1 MKVDDME
8 NRLRNAKF
16 RHLTEDEL
24 NYYHDQ
30 KLDIIGQAWADA
42 HLQICLICEQRLNL
56 LKEENSILKN
66 QEVTADD
73 VALVRRIMQ
82 QTGRQHQSP
91 DSHTKAVPLED
102 RFPDYLRQLVDSWH
116 SFFIQQQAL
125 RAKRGS
131 SKAIWHGQ
139 SEDGFMKAHA
149 TLERDASLTIH
160 FSSDDLSLKGLRFNV
175 SLGSMSREI
184 SLQLVSNS
192 EVYAKVKI
200 ARRQLPINLADIKI
214 KPIL

>member
-8 NRLRNAKF
+8 KRLRNAKF

-42 HLQICLICEQRLNL
+42 HLQVCLICEQRLEL
-56 LKEENSILKN
+56 LKEENSILN
-66 QEVTADD
+66 NREVTADD

-82 QTGRQHQSP
+82 QTGRQRQSS
-91 DSHTKAVPLED
+91 DSHTKAVPLKD
-102 RFPDYLRQLVDSWH
+102 RFPDYLKQLVDSWH
-116 SFFIQQQAL
+116 SFFIQQQAVHT
-125 RAKRGS
+125 KRGS
-131 SKAIWHGQ
+131 SEAIWHGQ

-149 TLERDASLTIH
+149 TLEKDASLTIH
-160 FSSDDLSLKGLRFNV
+160 FSSDDLSLKGLRFSV
-175 SLGSMSREI
+175 SLGSMSQEI
-184 SLQLVSNS
+184 SLQLVSKS
-192 EVYAKVKI
+192 GVYAKVKI